1 MLIIISASWVVGGGI
16 YAILREKRFRITWEK
31 TRFIMISSIL
41 VVGIVNF
48 LMLAIQHGEAS
59 TVIPIANMSF
69 VIALLLSVA
78 LKMEK
83 LNKMKIGAISCAIG
97 SILLLAQN

>member
-1 MLIIISASWVVGGGI
+1 
-16 YAILREKRFRITWEK
+16 
-31 TRFIMISSIL
+31 MISSML
-41 VVGIVNF
+41 SVGIANF

-83 LNKMKIGAISCAIG
+83 LNMNETWRHKLCDRINPVACSKLTLSNCR
-97 SILLLAQN
+97 